1 MHFFGNVS
9 WSKIHYLLFRGE
21 SVTGR
26 RITLVDRV
34 LDQGLLDSFVL
45 GAREAETS
53 QILIFCVVFAPAGDS
68 GLVRVIYTLYG
79 SFLVDDHCFYELS
92 DAISVV

>member
-9 WSKIHYLLFRGE
+9 RSKIHYLLFRGE

-53 QILIFCVVFAPAGDS
+53 
-68 GLVRVIYTLYG
+68 
-79 SFLVDDHCFYELS
+79 
-92 DAISVV
+92 